1 MQRNKSTGSIVLLHL
16 LPAAAQVLAA
26 RKVLRDT
33 VESLIRETREKEARA
48 AAATAAGNG
57 NGATAHTNG
66 ADALADGAAGVC
78 SAAGAY
84 VFEAWY
90 CLNLNRTCEHT

>member
-1 MQRNKSTGSIVLLHL
+1 M
-16 LPAAAQVLAA
+16 LAA

-33 VESLIRETREKEARA
+33 VESLIRETRQREARA

-57 NGATAHTNG
+57 NGASVHTNG
-66 ADALADGAAGVC
+66 TGGADAAADGATGVR

-84 VFEAWY
+84 VLEAWY
-90 CLNLNRTCEHT
+90 CQNLRVL